1 MIDPNSM
8 KLNQEI
14 ITQIW
19 VERRATVNDWN
30 IQVEQLF
37 EKLEIGEMLIVSKV
51 LYSSE

>member
-30 IQVEQLF
+30 VQVEQLF
-37 EKLEIGEMLIVSKV
+37 EKFEIGEMLIVSKV
-51 LYSSE
+51 IYSSE